1 MYNFHKK
8 EAPLLGLQGS
18 GGGLGFLANLSEFNG
33 PGSSQANPTSDPY
46 SLRNQP
52 DGFYWIQP
60 SGQNVYKVY
69 MDNTRNGGGWVLCAK
84 VCTNTCQDHI
94 TTGGVRIGGT
104 TGPRTGDTDT
114 HKFTDSWIQAL
125 RNGSSYSGS
134 TAYWMEALNF
144 SSVNASKNMF
154 ISSSATVHLEQSAD
168 QDNNRTRVSTTFEG
182 SISDQNPN
190 NGTRGF
196 GDHHTNSSYFAWGRH
211 PEQGNN
217 CGFRQDSL
225 GASDGYLW
233 VK

>member
-1 MYNFHKK
+1 MYEWHKK

-18 GGGLGFLANLSEFNG
+18 GGGLGFLADLRGYTG
-33 PGSSQANPTSDPY
+33 PGSSQGNPASDPY
-46 SLRNQP
+46 SLRNEE
-52 DGFYWIQP
+52 DGLYWIQP
-60 SGQNVYKVY
+60 SGQSAYQVY

-84 VCTNTCQDHI
+84 VCTATCQDHI
-94 TTGGVRIGGT
+94 TTGSVRISGT
-104 TGPRTGDTDT
+104 TGPRTGDTQT
-114 HKFTDSWIQAL
+114 HKFADSWIQAL

-134 TAYWMEALNF
+134 TAYWMEATNF
-144 SSVNASKNMF
+144 SSINAARNTF

-168 QDNNRTRVSTTFEG
+168 QDNNRTRLSTTFEG
-182 SISDQNPN
+182 SIGDLNPN

-225 GASDGYLW
+225 GQSDGYLW